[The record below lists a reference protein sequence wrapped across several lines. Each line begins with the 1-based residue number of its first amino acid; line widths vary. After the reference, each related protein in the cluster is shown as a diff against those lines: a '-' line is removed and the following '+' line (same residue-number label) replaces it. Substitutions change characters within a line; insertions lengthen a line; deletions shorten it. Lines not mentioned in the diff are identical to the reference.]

1 MYYNKTERSRVRR
14 LKGRGHYDRATVHAI
29 LDEGLVGHA
38 AFAAGGQPYA
48 VPMLYARRGEQLFLH
63 GSRLSRL
70 LRGLAEGVPMC
81 FTVTLVDGLVL
92 ARSAFHHSVNY
103 RSVMVLG
110 EARAVRDADEKH
122 DALRTIVDHVAP
134 GRSDDVRG
142 PSRKELKATEVVS
155 LELSEVSAK
164 VRTGPPVDAADDY
177 ALAVWAG
184 EVPLEL
190 VAGGAV
196 PDDRCSEP
204 APDYVTRYG
213 RGHA

>member
-1 MYYNKTERSRVRR
+1 

-38 AFAAGGQPYA
+38 AFVADGQPYSI
-48 VPMLYARRGEQLFLH
+48 PMLYARDGEQLFLH

-110 EARAVRDADEKH
+110 EARSVGDAAKKNE
-122 DALRTIVDHVAP
+122 ALRTIVDHVAR

-142 PSRKELKATEVVS
+142 PSTKELRATEVIT
-155 LELSEVSAK
+155 LPLAEVSAK
-164 VRTGPPVDAADDY
+164 VRTGPPVDAAEDY
-177 ALAVWAG
+177 ALPTWAG
-184 EVPLEL
+184 ELPLTLVPGVP
-190 VAGGAV
+190 VADERCASPV
-196 PDDRCSEP
+196 PS
-204 APDYVTRYG
+204 YVTDYR
-213 RGHA
+213 RVARA